1 MMAMNPA
8 LFWFGVW
15 RQAATF
21 WLRLPAAARD
31 DDRASER
38 SET

>member
-1 MMAMNPA
+1 MNPA
-8 LFWFGVW
+8 IFWFGVW
-15 RQAATF
+15 GQATKL

-31 DDRASER
+31 DDRASEC